1 MDNYLGEIRTFAFGI
16 VPRGWHLCDG
26 TLLNMQQNMALY
38 SLIGTT
44 FGGDGKTTFALPD
57 LRGRAIVAS
66 NIIPNSDYKQ
76 GKAGGSESVALTN
89 AQTNHIH
96 YMHVENAPGNTPI
109 PTNILAIPDVAA
121 IQSEVINI
129 YSMPVSTPSVS
140 LNAETIAMQGSSAGH
155 NNMQPFLVLN
165 YCIATSGVYPPRP
178 Y

>member
-26 TLLNMQQNMALY
+26 TLLNIQQNAALY
-38 SLIGTT
+38 SLIGPT
-44 FGGDGKTTFALPD
+44 FGGDGRATFALPD
-57 LRGRAIVAS
+57 LRGRTIVAS
-66 NIIPNSDYKQ
+66 DYTPNYVQ
-76 GKAGGSESVALTN
+76 GTSGGSESVKLTN
-89 AQTNHIH
+89 DQTNHTH
-96 YMHVENAPGNTPI
+96 YMQVENAPGNTPI

-129 YSMPVSTPSVS
+129 YSMPISTPSVS
-140 LNAETIAMQGSSAGH
+140 LNAETIAVQGNGGGH

-165 YCIATSGVYPPRP
+165 YCIAISGVYPPRP